1 MAPPADEKPL
11 PGSTSLRPASATDG
25 DFLFHVYAST
35 REEEM
40 AAWGWSE
47 AQRSSFLRMQYE
59 VRTRGYSA
67 AYPSAETSVILFGDA
82 PAGLLILSR
91 APGEIRLVD
100 IALLPQF
107 RNRGLGEYLI
117 RMLPSEAARTKS
129 VVRLSVLRGNRAAHL
144 YERLGF
150 KAIGGD
156 AMYCEM
162 ECAPARLQARAS
174 VVNESQESI
183 PNAGKSE

>member
-1 MAPPADEKPL
+1 MAQTANEETPAA
-11 PGSTSLRPASATDG
+11 SASLRPASAADS
-25 DFLFHVYAST
+25 DFLFYVYAST
-35 REEEM
+35 REDEM
-40 AAWGWSE
+40 ASWGWSD

-59 VRTRGYSA
+59 VRARGYSA
-67 AYPSAETSVILFGDA
+67 SYPSAETSIILLGDT
-82 PAGLLILSR
+82 PAGSLILSR
-91 APGEIRLVD
+91 GPGEIRLVD

-117 RMLPSEAARTKS
+117 RMLLSDAARSKS
-129 VVRLSVLRGNRAAHL
+129 AVRLSVLRGNRAAHL

-150 KAIGGD
+150 EVTGGD

-162 ECAPARLQARAS
+162 ECTPARSQARACAA
-174 VVNESQESI
+174 NESQESV